1 MPELKK
7 LCNFEVFNVP
17 EEDYREFERIA
28 KRYRGNSFAP
38 ALREMITRYYLFDEL
53 AGIRADF
60 EQLKADVAALK
71 PTEKVVK
78 TMRGGRLYGKVR
90 QDEGKTEEG

>member
-17 EEDYREFERIA
+17 EDDYREFERIA

-38 ALREMITRYYLFDEL
+38 ALREMITRYYLFEEL
-53 AGIRADF
+53 AGLRADF
-60 EQLKADVAALK
+60 DELKSQVAALQPK
-71 PTEKVVK
+71 TKTVK
-78 TMRGGRLYGKVR
+78 TFAGGRLHGKVR
-90 QDEGKTEEG
+90 QDEGEAEEG